1 MLREG
6 TATVQNFSRLAR
18 VGAEAIP
25 VLAGREE
32 TISGTSQPAAEQA
45 DRFTHA
51 WTTLRHDPSVQF
63 NLPSPQTPSKPP
75 AWLEAFFNWLGK
87 MLEPI
92 GRLLKWIAGFFPDA
106 AYARIL
112 LWTVIALGVAA
123 LLWAL
128 YNRIRHGEWR
138 LRPLRLASAQ
148 DLQGDDDWAPAEA
161 GARSWL
167 EEADALAREGR
178 FAEAIHHLLFRSI
191 EDIANRRPA
200 LVRPA
205 LTSRELAASEGI
217 PARARTLFAGIARV
231 VERSLF
237 GGRAVNEGEWLE
249 ARSAYSD
256 FALPAA
262 WHA

>member
-1 MLREG
+1 VEQLSSAFTPCAVDLGSYPYARGEERVTSG
-6 TATVQNFSRLAR
+6 GGQTA
-18 VGAEAIP
+18 G
-25 VLAGREE
+25 G
-32 TISGTSQPAAEQA
+32 A
-45 DRFTHA
+45 DRFAQA
-51 WTTLRHDPSVQF
+51 WHGLREDSSVQF
-63 NLPSPQTPSKPP
+63 NLSPNPPPPQPP
-75 AWLEAFFNWLGK
+75 AWLRDFLNWLGK
-87 MLEPI
+87 ALEPV
-92 GRLLKWIAGFFPDA
+92 GRFLKWIGSFFPDA

-112 LWTVIALGVAA
+112 LWSVIAIGAAA

-128 YNRIRHGEWR
+128 YNRLRHGEWR
-138 LRPLRLASAQ
+138 LKLPRRATPA
-148 DLQGDDDWAPAEA
+148 DLDAEDEWAPDEA

-178 FAEAIHHLLFRSI
+178 FAEAIHHLLFRSV

-217 PARARTLFAGIARV
+217 PGRARELFSGIARL

-237 GGRAVNEGEWLE
+237 GERPVSERDWVQ
-249 ARSAYSD
+249 AREAYSN

-262 WHA
+262 WRA